1 MELARTQIGSNIQ
14 FHVIDMTES
23 NLPSLGQFDIGID
36 KGTLDAILLCSSDQ
50 RKTKRESYVETVYRH
65 IKNYLFLISCNWT
78 RPELLEFFE
87 PSKFYFFIKKIL
99 L

>member
-1 MELARTQIGSNIQ
+1 
-14 FHVIDMTES
+14 MTES

-50 RKTKRESYVETVYRH
+50 RKTKREAYVDTVHRH

-78 RPELLEFFE
+78 QNELLEFFA
-87 PSKFYFFIKKIL
+87 PSKFYFLIIYKIKYFITFRIFIRT
-99 L
+99 